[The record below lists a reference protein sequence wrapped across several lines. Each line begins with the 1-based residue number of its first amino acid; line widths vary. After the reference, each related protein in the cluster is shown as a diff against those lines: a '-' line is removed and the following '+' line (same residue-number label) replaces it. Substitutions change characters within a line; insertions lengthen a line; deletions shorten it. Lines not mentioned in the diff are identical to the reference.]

1 MSGVLGLGGRERR
14 AVDFL
19 HGRGA
24 QAPDRRGVPGDLRGR
39 PGSVHDLGGDS
50 AGERV
55 EGAPLGTRAITR
67 LEKKR
72 KYVYHYN
79 FHIIDRAFRRPTV
92 KMSRR
97 PAFGAQ
103 VILHDHEHVAVAAQ
117 SERIGFT
124 KEENYSPPRPARP
137 RARQE
142 RPGRR
147 KPGPAA
153 ASSSRRPGP
162 RSSCAAPTFIPGQD
176 ELAVLAQDDRLRS
189 YGSCRPC
196 VMHVEP
202 GRRAQDRMPFAAQ
215 HSGLR
220 LALAGPRRYPVGPGL
235 PPAALVFLGSG

>member
-124 KEENYSPPRPARP
+124 KEENYSPPSQRGLGRGRSGRGGGNLDRRRPAQVAVQDHGHRAP
-137 RARQE
+137 R
-142 RPGRR
+142 
-147 KPGPAA
+147 
-153 ASSSRRPGP
+153 P
-162 RSSCAAPTFIPGQD
+162 RSSQARTSLPSLP
-176 ELAVLAQDDRLRS
+176 
-189 YGSCRPC
+189 
-196 VMHVEP
+196 
-202 GRRAQDRMPFAAQ
+202 RMTGCG
-215 HSGLR
+215 HTDH
-220 LALAGPRRYPVGPGL
+220 AGP
-235 PPAALVFLGSG
+235 ASCT